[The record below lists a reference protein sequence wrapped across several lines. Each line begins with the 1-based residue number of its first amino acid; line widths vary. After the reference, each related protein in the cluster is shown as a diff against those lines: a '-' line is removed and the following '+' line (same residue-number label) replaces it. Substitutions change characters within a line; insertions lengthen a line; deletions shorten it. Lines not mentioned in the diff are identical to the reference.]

1 MIHDQ
6 SQRRWSRLFKWPF
19 QRFLQYLIDD
29 VVWGCQEISSWDAE
43 NPRLNNSLWLL
54 ILLSSQSESGGK
66 DYIRNKCSLEALDYG
81 RMTLK
86 NNQHNL
92 GKTFMK
98 RTYPAR
104 RKSKNLEP
112 NFGPCFLNCPPKKSS
127 ETHLMVYPMVYHH
140 VLCKPKKLWGK
151 HHFWTEPYQSAC
163 LLHGQQFRP
172 STTTNEPLTSPSRF

>member
-1 MIHDQ
+1 MINLNADGLGFSSDHSSDFC
-6 SQRRWSRLFKWPF
+6 SILLATSSG
-19 QRFLQYLIDD
+19 
-29 VVWGCQEISSWDAE
+29 VCQETSSWDAE

-66 DYIRNKCSLEALDYG
+66 DCIRNKCSLEALDYG

-127 ETHLMVYPMVYHH
+127 ETHLQIPWFIIMFSVSQKNFGANTISGLTHISQLVYCMVSNSDH
-140 VLCKPKKLWGK
+140 L
-151 HHFWTEPYQSAC
+151 Q
-163 LLHGQQFRP
+163 
-172 STTTNEPLTSPSRF
+172 TTTN